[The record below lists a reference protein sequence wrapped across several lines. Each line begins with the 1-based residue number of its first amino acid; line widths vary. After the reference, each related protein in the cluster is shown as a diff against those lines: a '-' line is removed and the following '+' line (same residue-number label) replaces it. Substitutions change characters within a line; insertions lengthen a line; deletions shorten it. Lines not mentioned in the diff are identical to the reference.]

1 MADQFSKSGL
11 SCAEL
16 IFYGKLNMVSVIRL
30 NHSML
35 KGSIKQ
41 MFYG

>member
-1 MADQFSKSGL
+1 MPDRFSKSGL

-16 IFYGKLNMVSVIRL
+16 IFYGSIKVESIFRS
-30 NHSML
+30 NHTML

-41 MFYG
+41 MFYE